1 MKISKATRWILAIG
15 ILAILLISLG
25 VLYGRQ
31 KPEQSQLIPN
41 IAEAR
46 QDFIKYTTQYATQ
59 RKELEVL
66 EARLDEASSRI
77 TSVQRR
83 FHQYTESI
91 EINETLFE
99 AADDANVTI
108 TELTSS
114 LPEEEKIGIEAGEG
128 SSEEEEEGI
137 TFQVF
142 SIEVTAEGEVVALLN
157 FSHKV
162 SQRFSTSDI
171 QSVEIEVPQED
182 EEGEKKEPGKPSIT
196 LSLKIYIY
204 E

>member
-31 KPEQSQLIPN
+31 KPEQSRLIPN

-77 TSVQRR
+77 TSVQRG

-114 LPEEEKIGIEAGEG
+114 LPEEEELN
-128 SSEEEEEGI
+128 SI
-137 TFQVF
+137 TYQVF

-182 EEGEKKEPGKPSIT
+182 EEGEKKEPEKPSIT

>member
-77 TSVQRR
+77 TSVQRK

-114 LPEEEKIGIEAGEG
+114 LPEEEELN
-128 SSEEEEEGI
+128 SI
-137 TFQVF
+137 TYQVF

-182 EEGEKKEPGKPSIT
+182 EEGEKKEPEKPSIT

>member
-31 KPEQSQLIPN
+31 KPEQSRLIPN

-114 LPEEEKIGIEAGEG
+114 LPEEEELD
-128 SSEEEEEGI
+128 SI
-137 TFQVF
+137 TYQVF

-182 EEGEKKEPGKPSIT
+182 EEGEKKEPEKPSIT

>member
-114 LPEEEKIGIEAGEG
+114 LPEEEELD
-128 SSEEEEEGI
+128 SI
-137 TFQVF
+137 TYQVF

-171 QSVEIEVPQED
+171 QSVEIEVLQED
-182 EEGEKKEPGKPSIT
+182 EEGEKKEPEKPSIT

>member
-15 ILAILLISLG
+15 ILAILLVSLG

-77 TSVQRR
+77 TSVQRE

-114 LPEEEKIGIEAGEG
+114 LPEEEELN
-128 SSEEEEEGI
+128 SI
-137 TFQVF
+137 TYQVF

-182 EEGEKKEPGKPSIT
+182 EEGEKKEPEKPSIT

>member
-77 TSVQRR
+77 TSVQRE

-114 LPEEEKIGIEAGEG
+114 LPEEEELN
-128 SSEEEEEGI
+128 GI
-137 TFQVF
+137 TYQVF

-182 EEGEKKEPGKPSIT
+182 EEGEKKEPEKPLIT